1 VRWREIAGWKCTWQG
16 IHRWHSRQPAR
27 SWVLAML
34 LATPVLLVATSGLSC
49 WSSSHA
55 LILYSCWIDRQRLAK
70 LEAALAHKDS
80 EIAALRAT
88 LASRACSHWT
98 WPGAHLPTHGADTLA
113 RSRNDEQTGAQTQ
126 KSAMRKLEL
135 ELAHFRAAAR
145 RQRASDGVAAIAEA
159 GRFAVF

>member
-1 VRWREIAGWKCTWQG
+1 MALEAASALLGTRDVAG
-16 IHRWHSRQPAR
+16 HSSTISSYQWFIMPE
-27 SWVLAML
+27 L
-34 LATPVLLVATSGLSC
+34 LPCVD
-49 WSSSHA
+49 
-55 LILYSCWIDRQRLAK
+55 LYSCWIDRQRLAK